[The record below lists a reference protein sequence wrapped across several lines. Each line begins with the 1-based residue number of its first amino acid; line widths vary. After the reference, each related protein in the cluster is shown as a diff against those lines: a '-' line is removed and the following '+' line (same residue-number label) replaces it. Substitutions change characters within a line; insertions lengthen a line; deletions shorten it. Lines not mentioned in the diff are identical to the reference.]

1 MIPILTACLVLSL
14 CCLGV
19 LLLAAYR
26 LRRTVAALS
35 IDLSE
40 AQALAA
46 ARKRE
51 VGQLAHGLRLFAI
64 RGHWTVDGGRGKRPE
79 WTEGSVPWSRAQRAL
94 GDHWRPGKD
103 GGE

>member
-1 MIPILTACLVLSL
+1 MNWWILNLILWCVVVCGAAY
-14 CCLGV
+14 GV
-19 LLLAAYR
+19 VLAARAKR
-26 LRRTVAALS
+26 LNAGL
-35 IDLSE
+35 LNE
-40 AQALAA
+40 LA

-79 WTEGSVPWSRAQRAL
+79 WTEGSIPWSRAQRAL